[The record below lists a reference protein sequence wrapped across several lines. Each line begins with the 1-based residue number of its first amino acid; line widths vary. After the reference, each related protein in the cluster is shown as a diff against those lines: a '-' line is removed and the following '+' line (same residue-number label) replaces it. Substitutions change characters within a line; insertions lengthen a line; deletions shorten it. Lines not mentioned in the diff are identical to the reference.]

1 MMTYNEIMQKAGRII
16 KKNIFY
22 YQDNDKIYVDKN
34 SFESANLWFDSNIIG
49 TSMTILDLELK
60 ENINQSQVYYEVNAS
75 YGNEKQQM
83 VYGPFF
89 LKEEPTYNAND
100 KIYSYTYCDFFIKTM
115 INYEAINMIYP
126 CKLQDYY
133 NKLNETLG
141 YTSSVLLI
149 NGERILESDIYTGI
163 NFTYRD
169 VYTDIA
175 QANGILLYANKFKIK
190 EAILTDENA
199 VTLTDKTL
207 KNTNVDFGEHIGPYN
222 TIVLSR
228 SGDSDN
234 IYIQDDESVEL
245 NGNIEFKIS
254 DNQLMNDN
262 NRSDYLPGLLEK
274 IKGIEFDTFD
284 VEITGYGGFNP
295 LQKVN
300 FITGDNQYSSYVF
313 SNEMTFTDGFEE
325 TLNTPVPNESVTDY
339 SVSDKTDKRINQA
352 YIIVDKQ
359 NQKINLL
366 TGQVE
371 DYQEK
376 VSKIEQTVDGI
387 TQKVEAV
394 YDFTRIVEGNNKVKV
409 EELQENGILE
419 LRLKGEMQQII
430 VSENTIVSN
439 NTILKE
445 PILIFKN
452 DKEKHQVY
460 LPINYL
466 NAIEIESKIISDEFV
481 WELVYDED
489 NSNYVPQAK
498 IIRRLNTEKK
508 PLFQPYEEK
517 IDGFDINI
525 QKGSYDVYLES
536 FNGLDYSIK
545 YAILNEITDQFA
557 TKTNLSSAI
566 TQTSTSI
573 NQEVNAKIEGVNKEV
588 NAKLE
593 LKVNTDELISEI
605 NASADIIRINTGRF
619 ILRGQNCS
627 INEQGIFSA
636 VGGKF
641 SGNITGGTINIES
654 SNSVIATFTD
664 TLNKKSTKLDGSS
677 IMIDDTELN
686 SSGIRAI
693 DGGYNSVYYADA
705 VEMHYGSSYTR
716 ITAIDGV
723 THSSKEEY
731 KKNIEEKTGCLKLVK
746 NAKIYSYLF
755 KEENNNSK
763 KHIGLVIGN
772 NYNNPEEVLNKAK
785 DGIELYNMVGILWQA
800 VRELTEKVEK
810 LERNNKDV

>member
-1 MMTYNEIMQKAGRII
+1 MTYNEIMQKAGRKI
-16 KKNIFY
+16 KKNVFY
-22 YQDNDKIYVDKN
+22 YENNERIYLNENDIEDAKI
-34 SFESANLWFDSNIIG
+34 WFDTNIIG
-49 TSMTILDLELK
+49 TSMFVLDINLK
-60 ENINQSQVYYEVNAS
+60 NKTNQKEIYYEINAI
-75 YGNEKQQM
+75 YGNDKEQM
-83 VYGPFF
+83 IYGPYF
-89 LKEEPTYNAND
+89 LKEEPTYNASD
-100 KIYSYTYCDFFIKTM
+100 KTYSYTYCDFFIKTM
-115 INYEAINMIYP
+115 IDYKPINIPYP
-126 CKLQDYY
+126 CKLQEFYDR
-133 NKLNETLG
+133 LNETLG
-141 YTSSVLLI
+141 YTSSVSLI
-149 NGERILESDIYTGI
+149 NGDKILEYDIFSGI

-175 QANGILLYANKFKIK
+175 QANGILLYADKLDIK
-190 EAILTDENA
+190 EAKYTSEVI
-199 VTLTDKTL
+199 TLNDDIL
-207 KNTNVDFGEHIGPYN
+207 KNINIDFGEHIGPYN

-274 IKGIEFDTFD
+274 IKGLEFDTFD
-284 VEITGYGGFNP
+284 VEITGFGGFEP
-295 LQKVN
+295 LQKVE
-300 FITGDNQYSSYVF
+300 FITGDNKYYSYVLA
-313 SNEMTFTDGFEE
+313 NEMIFTDGFSENLSTPIPEE
-325 TLNTPVPNESVTDY
+325 TTTDY

-352 YIIVDKQ
+352 YIIVNKQ

-419 LRLKGEMQQII
+419 LRLKGEIQQII

-536 FNGLDYSIK
+536 FNGLDYYIK
-545 YAILNEITDQFA
+545 YAILNEVTDQFA

-664 TLNKKSTKLDGSS
+664 TLNKKSTKLNGSS

>member
-359 NQKINLL
+359 NQKINSL
-366 TGQVE
+366 TSQVE
-371 DYQEK
+371 EYQEK
-376 VSKIEQTVDGI
+376 FSEIEQTVDGI
-387 TQKVEAV
+387 TQQVNAM
-394 YDFTRIVEGNNKVKV
+394 YDFVREVKGNNKVKI
-409 EELQENGILE
+409 EEVQENGILE
-419 LRLKGEMQQII
+419 IHITGEIQQPI
-430 VSENTIVSN
+430 VSDETLVSDG
-439 NTILKE
+439 TTLKSTN
-445 PILIFKN
+445 LIFEN
-452 DKEKHQVY
+452 DESIQRVY

-466 NAIEIESKIISDEFV
+466 NVLDDISDEFV
-481 WELVYDED
+481 WELIYDDELKTYIPK
-489 NSNYVPQAK
+489 SK
-498 IIRRLNTEKK
+498 IIRRIIITNGEKK
-508 PLFQPYEEK
+508 IRFQPIEEELES
-517 IDGFDINI
+517 FSINVEI
-525 QKGSYDVYLES
+525 GTYNVYLES
-536 FNGLDYSIK
+536 FRGLDYSIK

-664 TLNKKSTKLDGSS
+664 TLNKKSTKLNGSS

>member
-126 CKLQDYY
+126 CKLQEYY

-149 NGERILESDIYTGI
+149 NGERILESDIYAGI

-175 QANGILLYANKFKIK
+175 QANGILLYANKFEIK

-359 NQKINLL
+359 NQKINSL
-366 TGQVE
+366 TSQVE
-371 DYQEK
+371 EYQEK
-376 VSKIEQTVDGI
+376 FSEIEQTVDGI
-387 TQKVEAV
+387 TQQVNAM
-394 YDFTRIVEGNNKVKV
+394 YDFVREVKGNNKVKI
-409 EELQENGILE
+409 EEVQENGILE
-419 LRLKGEMQQII
+419 IHITGEIQQPI
-430 VSENTIVSN
+430 VSDETLVSN
-439 NTILKE
+439 GTILKSTD
-445 PILIFKN
+445 LIFEN
-452 DKEKHQVY
+452 EESIQRVY

-466 NAIEIESKIISDEFV
+466 NVLDDISDEFV
-481 WELVYDED
+481 WELIYDDELKT
-489 NSNYVPQAK
+489 YIPKAK
-498 IIRRLNTEKK
+498 IIRRIIITNGEKK
-508 PLFQPYEEK
+508 IRFQPIEENLES
-517 IDGFDINI
+517 FPINVEI
-525 QKGSYDVYLES
+525 GTYNVYLES
-536 FNGLDYSIK
+536 FRGLNYSIK
-545 YAILNEITDQFA
+545 YAILNEITDQLA
-557 TKTNLSSAI
+557 TKVEMNSKI
-566 TQTSTSI
+566 EQTADSI
-573 NQEVNAKIEGVNKEV
+573 NLEVSK
-588 NAKLE
+588 
-593 LKVNTDELISEI
+593 KVNNDEIIS
-605 NASADIIRINTGRF
+605 RINQSPEEIT
-619 ILRGQNCS
+619 IEANKLSLN
-627 INEQGIFSA
+627 
-636 VGGKF
+636 GKQIDLT
-641 SGNITGGTINIES
+641 SENINITSNNFSVSQTGSVVAKNISILGGTLDISNSGGTII
-654 SNSVIATFTD
+654 TLKD
-664 TLNKKSTKLDGSS
+664 TLNNKTMTIGGSNIRVGDSNSYIDIFYNVVNFKDGNYTSS
-677 IMIDDTELN
+677 IGADGTE
-686 SSGIRAI
+686 
-693 DGGYNSVYYADA
+693 Y
-705 VEMHYGSSYTR
+705 HYGSSYTR
-716 ITAIDGV
+716 VDAINGV
-723 THSSKEEY
+723 THSSSEKF
-731 KKNIEEKTGCLKLVK
+731 KKNINKENNCLDILNKCDVY
-746 NAKIYSYLF
+746 NYLF
-755 KEENNNSK
+755 REEEDNSK
-763 KHIGLVIGN
+763 KHIGLIIGEKYNTPLEVIHSNG
-772 NYNNPEEVLNKAK
+772 EAIDLF
-785 DGIELYNMVGILWQA
+785 NMVGVMWGAIK
-800 VRELTEKVEK
+800 ELNEKVER
-810 LERNNKDV
+810 LERSNKNV